1 MRYDRAPFRWRPMFS
16 TLLGALPTDPARP
29 IHAGDEGEAWLDD
42 VAALDATGLELVSDG
57 GEPAD
62 PTDASA
68 TVVARWVSASTASS
82 GPVKAVLLG
91 PFSAARSAARSPG
104 GAPRMSED
112 ELAEQLRPTIAALAA
127 AGCALVEIAEPDAAA
142 IATDPSAAA
151 TFASAHARLIDGSEG
166 IHASLALPAGN
177 LDGVPPAV
185 LFDLAYASYA
195 FDLIGGP
202 DNWRLIVQAPTDRG
216 IVCGA
221 QGLLAGTDTNRE
233 VLVWAAHYA
242 ASTNGR
248 GLARVGL
255 ANAPLAASDPPPSRS
270 EVLRRLAIVA
280 EASRIAAVESGEE
293 MSRLLD
299 PRAVDIRSA
308 AMGRYAPASRRARP
322 RR

>member
-1 MRYDRAPFRWRPMFS
+1 MFS
-16 TLLGALPTDPARP
+16 TLLGTLPIDPAAP
-29 IHAGDEGEAWLDD
+29 GHAGDEADARLDD
-42 VAALDATGLELVSDG
+42 VTALDATGLELISDG
-57 GEPAD
+57 GTPAG
-62 PTDASA
+62 PTDPPDA
-68 TVVARWVSASTASS
+68 VVARWQSASTASA

-91 PFSAARSAARSPG
+91 PVSAARSTDRGSTA
-104 GAPRMSED
+104 GAD

-127 AGCALVEIAEPDAAA
+127 AGCILVEIAEPDASS

-151 TFASAHARLIDGSEG
+151 TFASAHARLIDGNEG

-177 LDGVPPAV
+177 VDGTPPAV

-216 IVCGA
+216 IICGA
-221 QGLLAGTDTNRE
+221 QGLPAGSDRSRE
-233 VLVWAAHYA
+233 LLVWAAHYA

-255 ANAPLAASDPPPSRS
+255 ANAPLGASDPTPSRA
-270 EVLRRLAIVA
+270 EVLSKLAIVA

-308 AMGRYAPASRRARP
+308 AMGRYAPARRRARP
-322 RR
+322 GR